1 MPVLIIKTFTSKFC
15 CAQFRCLTSLQANGL
30 QVVWCGELL
39 DLSGSLNGFS
49 AVLCW
54 GCCWAVLFCWAC
66 GEFGP
71 YGPQTRIKN
80 SLVVCILCSP
90 QIYQTITVH
99 CVSAKDGALMTSIL
113 LYFWSVILSM
123 AVWFILNAGEQSGW
137 IYDLY
142 NLPDS
147 DGRLLIFWLQIFIL
161 FRPEDVWT
169 SLQLVFECFSV
180 FFFFLNMPLRS

>member
-15 CAQFRCLTSLQANGL
+15 CAQFWCLTSLQANGL

-54 GCCWAVLFCWAC
+54 GCCWAVFFCWAC

-80 SLVVCILCSP
+80 SLVVCILCPPKFTKQSRCTV
-90 QIYQTITVH
+90 YQPRTGHLWRQFYYIFDQLFSQWLYGSFSMLGNKADEFMTYITCQTAMVDYSYFDFRSSF
-99 CVSAKDGALMTSIL
+99 CLDQKMSGL
-113 LYFWSVILSM
+113 L
-123 AVWFILNAGEQSGW
+123 
-137 IYDLY
+137 
-142 NLPDS
+142 
-147 DGRLLIFWLQIFIL
+147 
-161 FRPEDVWT
+161 
-169 SLQLVFECFSV
+169 FS
-180 FFFFLNMPLRS
+180 